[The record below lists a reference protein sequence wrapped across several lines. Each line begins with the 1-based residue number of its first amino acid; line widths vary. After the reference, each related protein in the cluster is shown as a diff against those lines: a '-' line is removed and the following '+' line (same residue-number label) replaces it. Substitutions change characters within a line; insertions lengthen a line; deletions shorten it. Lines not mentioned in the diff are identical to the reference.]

1 MKVEFFEWIFEQQ
14 KQTNEIITNHFN
26 KKLKTTI
33 EDEENYQN
41 SQDCWICSKEII
53 KNNDKVRDQCHITGK
68 YTGSAHRECNS
79 KLKIPKNVPIIFH
92 NLDGYDRHLIF
103 RELNKFK
110 NIDIYPKKDAYP
122 YEWVDSDRKF
132 IYPRL
137 PPKEA
142 FYSTLDDGKSDKGGG
157 HISNGQFSH

>member
-1 MKVEFFEWIFEQQ
+1 MKVEIFEWIFEQQ

-41 SQDCWICSKEII
+41 SQDYWICNKKII

-68 YTGSAHRECNS
+68 YTGSTHRECNS
-79 KLKIPKNVPIIFH
+79 KLKISKNLPIIFH
-92 NLDGYDRHLIF
+92 NLEGSDGHLIF

-110 NIDIYPKKDAYP
+110 NIDIKVIPKSREKYMSIIINKNI
-122 YEWVDSDRKF
+122 VFFDSLQF
-132 IYPRL
+132 CQ
-137 PPKEA
+137 A
-142 FYSTLDDGKSDKGGG
+142 SLDDLAENLEDKNVR
-157 HISNGQFSH
+157 IFIR

>member
-1 MKVEFFEWIFEQQ
+1 MKVEIFEWIFEQQ

-41 SQDCWICSKEII
+41 SQDYWICDKKII

-68 YTGSAHRECNS
+68 YTGSTHRECNS
-79 KLKIPKNVPIIFH
+79 KLKIPKNLPIIFN
-92 NLDGYDRHLIF
+92 NLEGSDGHLIF

-110 NIDIYPKKDAYP
+110 NIDIKVIPKSREKYMSIIINKNI
-122 YEWVDSDRKF
+122 VFFDSLQF
-132 IYPRL
+132 CT
-137 PPKEA
+137 A
-142 FYSTLDDGKSDKGGG
+142 SLDDLAENLEDKNVR
-157 HISNGQFSH
+157 IFIR